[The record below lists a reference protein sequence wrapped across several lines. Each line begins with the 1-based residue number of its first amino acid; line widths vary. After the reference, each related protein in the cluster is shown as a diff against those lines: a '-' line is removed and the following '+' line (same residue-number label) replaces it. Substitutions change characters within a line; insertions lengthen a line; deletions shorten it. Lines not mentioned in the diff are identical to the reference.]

1 MFPSE
6 CRAVV
11 SRGGVRRV
19 AVGVMVAVLVA
30 GCGGDDLVS
39 PTPTLPAVTVTTTT
53 QPVAVTSTTAPVD
66 VTTAVTP
73 VFTALAS
80 RDVAALDAVVAAGVV
95 PGSPAGD
102 YLAHRA
108 TAEAVLAAAGVERAA
123 VNVVAD
129 PAGGVGFTL
138 CVDVAECVVYDAI
151 EVDAAARLV
160 SFAVD
165 QVPVSELVIPAGPV
179 VAVDGA
185 QARVVSAAVSSSGEV
200 SVVVEVIAGDEAVD
214 VVGVSA
220 VHRPRFDTSAS
231 AREVRAVWADGVVD
245 PGESLRALMVFAEG
259 PLDGDVV
266 LSVVFADGR
275 DELLALPLLAP

>member
-19 AVGVMVAVLVA
+19 VAGVMVAVLVA

-39 PTPTLPAVTVTTTT
+39 PTPTLPAVTVTTST

-102 YLAHRA
+102 
-108 TAEAVLAAAGVERAA
+108 
-123 VNVVAD
+123 
-129 PAGGVGFTL
+129 
-138 CVDVAECVVYDAI
+138 
-151 EVDAAARLV
+151 
-160 SFAVD
+160 
-165 QVPVSELVIPAGPV
+165 
-179 VAVDGA
+179 
-185 QARVVSAAVSSSGEV
+185 
-200 SVVVEVIAGDEAVD
+200 
-214 VVGVSA
+214 
-220 VHRPRFDTSAS
+220 
-231 AREVRAVWADGVVD
+231 
-245 PGESLRALMVFAEG
+245 
-259 PLDGDVV
+259 
-266 LSVVFADGR
+266 
-275 DELLALPLLAP
+275 